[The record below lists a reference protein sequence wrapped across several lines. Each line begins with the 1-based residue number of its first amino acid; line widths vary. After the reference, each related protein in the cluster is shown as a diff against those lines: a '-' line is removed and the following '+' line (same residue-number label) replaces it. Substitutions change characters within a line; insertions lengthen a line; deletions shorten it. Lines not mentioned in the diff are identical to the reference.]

1 MIQFLGDVYLDKKYN
16 SNIELDNYIFNL
28 EYPISNRG
36 TPTKNKINLIQD
48 TSYIKDTFAKKP
60 IAVCLANNHIMDYG
74 EEAFDDTIDFLN
86 SNDIKYFGAGTEKN
100 NFNNQLILN
109 IDSKLVSISGY
120 CCRSTNGVYGINYS
134 KGSAVLDLK
143 LIKKDLSE
151 HEADFKIV
159 QLHWGMEDIPYPTYK
174 DVQLAHQIIDC
185 GADLIIG
192 HHAHMIQSS
201 EIYKGKY
208 IFYGLGNCIFPD
220 FSLDSHF
227 NGNEFTRKSSKK
239 QRKHNKKS
247 IMIEIDSNQNIVS
260 KTLFFDGKSL
270 NYKNYSL
277 SNFIPSSDENF
288 RKKYNTFKKIDM
300 VKKFIESP
308 RIPNISQIKRLLT
321 KEKI

>member
-16 SNIELDNYIFNL
+16 SNINLDNYIFNL

-36 TPTKNKINLIQD
+36 TPAKNKINLIQN
-48 TSYIKDTFAKKP
+48 TSYIKDTFGKNP

-74 EEAFDDTIDFLN
+74 DDAFEDTMKFLEQN
-86 SNDIKYFGAGTEKN
+86 NIKYFGAGNKSN
-100 NFNNQLILN
+100 NYNNPLLIKMEN
-109 IDSKLVSISGY
+109 TTISVSGY
-120 CCRSTNGVYGINYS
+120 SCMSTNAVFGSEDLI
-134 KGSAVLDLK
+134 GSALLDFELIKQDLK
-143 LIKKDLSE
+143 NHI
-151 HEADFKIV
+151 ADFKIV

-247 IMIEIDSNQNIVS
+247 IMIEIDSTYNIVS

-270 NYKNYSL
+270 NCKNYSL
-277 SNFIPSSDENF
+277 SNFIPHSEENF
-288 RKKYNTFKKIDM
+288 RRKYNTFKKIDM
-300 VKKFIESP
+300 FKKFIESP